1 MRTPSEM
8 VREAISR
15 LSAGDVAGAN
25 WLTHA
30 AYEMTSSPEA
40 PDATD
45 ETRLAAGW
53 KQQVVQGDGAEP
65 PPGRTATPDGW
76 TPAPGGA
83 GPWRYQGSVAL
94 GCVWVMWLRW
104 LVPVEVPRG

>member
-1 MRTPSEM
+1 MTDAVE
-8 VREAISR
+8 EA
-15 LSAGDVAGAN
+15 
-25 WLTHA
+25 
-30 AYEMTSSPEA
+30 
-40 PDATD
+40 
-45 ETRLAAGW
+45 RLAAGW
-53 KQQVVQGDGAEP
+53 KQQVHQGDGLP
-65 PPGRTATPDGW
+65 PEDVAVPDGW